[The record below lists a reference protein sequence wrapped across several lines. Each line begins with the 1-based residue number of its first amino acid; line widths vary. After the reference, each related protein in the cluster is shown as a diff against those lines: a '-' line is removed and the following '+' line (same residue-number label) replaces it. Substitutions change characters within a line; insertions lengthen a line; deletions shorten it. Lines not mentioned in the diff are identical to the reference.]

1 MEPMDNMRSMT
12 LDVVVPLYNDEEV
25 IETLCKTVLSSL
37 EAEFRSVRLILVDDG
52 SSDDSYATAL
62 RMKELHDSIE
72 VIKLAGNF
80 GQHRAI
86 LAGLRSTSA
95 ELVAVMD
102 SDLQDRPEHIP
113 SLVQRMLEDG
123 TAIAIA
129 RRVRRIDSLRK
140 RIFSRMFAATSNLL
154 VPFKVDPHLGA
165 FRVMRKSV
173 VKQICEVKEH
183 TGTPFSML
191 YSLRVPYSAVD
202 LERGA
207 RTAGTSGYTFKKS
220 LKLASDRIMTYS
232 IKPIR
237 LAIVLGILFGIFSLT
252 IAGYSLVNYI
262 LQDEV
267 VPGWTSTVFV
277 TSFFGGLNLLFLG
290 ILGEYIG
297 RIYVES
303 RGIPNYIVQESTI
316 QDDES
321 S

>member
-1 MEPMDNMRSMT
+1 MT
-12 LDVVVPLYNDEEV
+12 EIHTYKLDVVVPLYNDEEV
-25 IETLCKTVLSSL
+25 IESLCETVFNTLQNKFQSI
-37 EAEFRSVRLILVDDG
+37 RMILIDDG
-52 SSDDSYATAL
+52 STDESYSVAL
-62 RMKELHDSIE
+62 RMRSVYDAID

-95 ELVAVMD
+95 DLVAVMD

-113 SLVQRMLEDG
+113 ALVERMLEDG
-123 TAIAIA
+123 TSLAIA
-129 RRVRRIDSLRK
+129 RRIRRVDSLRK
-140 RIFSRMFAATSNLL
+140 RLFSRLFATTSNLL

-165 FRVMRKSV
+165 FRVMRQSI

-202 LERGA
+202 LEREA
-207 RTAGTSGYTFKKS
+207 RTAGTTGYTFKKS

-237 LAIVLGILFGIFSLT
+237 LAIVLGIMFGLFSIA
-252 IAGYSLVNYI
+252 IAGYSIVNYI
-262 LQDEV
+262 LVDRV
-267 VPGWTSTVFV
+267 APGWTSIVFV

-297 RIYVES
+297 RIYIES
-303 RGIPNYIVQESTI
+303 RGVPNYVVQETTV
-316 QDDES
+316 DDS
-321 S
+321 DSD

>member
-1 MEPMDNMRSMT
+1 MT
-12 LDVVVPLYNDEEV
+12 EIHTYKLDVVVPLYNDEEV
-25 IETLCKTVLSSL
+25 IESLCETVFNTLQNKFQSI
-37 EAEFRSVRLILVDDG
+37 RMILIDDG
-52 SSDDSYATAL
+52 STDESYSVAL
-62 RMKELHDSIE
+62 RMRSVYDAID

-95 ELVAVMD
+95 DIVAVMD

-113 SLVQRMLEDG
+113 ALVERMLEDG
-123 TAIAIA
+123 TSLAIA
-129 RRVRRIDSLRK
+129 RRIRRVDSLRK
-140 RIFSRMFAATSNLL
+140 RLFSRLFATTSNLL
-154 VPFKVDPHLGA
+154 VPFKIDPHLGA
-165 FRVMRKSV
+165 FRVMRQSI

-202 LERGA
+202 LEREA
-207 RTAGTSGYTFKKS
+207 RTAGTTGYTFKKS

-237 LAIVLGILFGIFSLT
+237 LAIVLGIMFGLFSIA
-252 IAGYSLVNYI
+252 IAGYSIVNYI
-262 LQDEV
+262 LVDRV
-267 VPGWTSTVFV
+267 APGWTSIVFV

-297 RIYVES
+297 RIYIES
-303 RGIPNYIVQESTI
+303 RGVPNYVVQETTV
-316 QDDES
+316 DDS
-321 S
+321 DSD

>member
-1 MEPMDNMRSMT
+1 MT
-12 LDVVVPLYNDEEV
+12 EIHPYKLDVVVPLYNDEEV
-25 IETLCKTVLSSL
+25 IESLCETVFNTLQNKFQSI
-37 EAEFRSVRLILVDDG
+37 RMILIDDG
-52 SSDDSYATAL
+52 STDESYSVAL
-62 RMKELHDSIE
+62 RMRSVYDAID

-95 ELVAVMD
+95 DLVAVMD

-113 SLVQRMLEDG
+113 ALVERMLEDG
-123 TAIAIA
+123 TSLAIA
-129 RRVRRIDSLRK
+129 RRIRRVDSLRK
-140 RIFSRMFAATSNLL
+140 RLFSRLFATTSNLL

-165 FRVMRKSV
+165 FRVMRQSI

-202 LERGA
+202 LEREA
-207 RTAGTSGYTFKKS
+207 RTAGTTGYTFKKS

-237 LAIVLGILFGIFSLT
+237 LAIVLGIMFGLFSIA
-252 IAGYSLVNYI
+252 IAGYSIVNYI
-262 LQDEV
+262 LVDRV
-267 VPGWTSTVFV
+267 APGWTSIVFV

-297 RIYVES
+297 RIYIES
-303 RGIPNYIVQESTI
+303 RGVPNYIVQETTV
-316 QDDES
+316 DDS
-321 S
+321 DSD

>member
-1 MEPMDNMRSMT
+1 MT
-12 LDVVVPLYNDEEV
+12 EIHTYKLDVVVPLYNDEEV
-25 IETLCKTVLSSL
+25 IESLCETVFNTLQNKFQSI
-37 EAEFRSVRLILVDDG
+37 RMILIDDG
-52 SSDDSYATAL
+52 STDESYSVAL
-62 RMKELHDSIE
+62 RMRSIYDAID

-95 ELVAVMD
+95 DLVAVMD

-113 SLVQRMLEDG
+113 TLVERMLEDG
-123 TAIAIA
+123 TSLAIA
-129 RRVRRIDSLRK
+129 RRIRRVDSLRK
-140 RIFSRMFAATSNLL
+140 RLFSRLFATTSNLL

-165 FRVMRKSV
+165 FRVMRQSI

-202 LERGA
+202 LEREA
-207 RTAGTSGYTFKKS
+207 RTAGTTGYTFKKS

-237 LAIVLGILFGIFSLT
+237 LAIVLGIMFGLFSIA
-252 IAGYSLVNYI
+252 IAGYSIVNYI
-262 LQDEV
+262 LVDRV
-267 VPGWTSTVFV
+267 APGWTSIVFV

-297 RIYVES
+297 RIYIES
-303 RGIPNYIVQESTI
+303 RGVPNYIVQETTV
-316 QDDES
+316 DDNDS
-321 S
+321 N

>member
-1 MEPMDNMRSMT
+1 M
-12 LDVVVPLYNDEEV
+12 
-25 IETLCKTVLSSL
+25 I
-37 EAEFRSVRLILVDDG
+37 LIDDG
-52 SSDDSYATAL
+52 STDESYSVAL
-62 RMKELHDSIE
+62 RMRSVYDAID

-95 ELVAVMD
+95 DLVAVMD

-113 SLVQRMLEDG
+113 ALVERMLEDG
-123 TAIAIA
+123 TSLAIA
-129 RRVRRIDSLRK
+129 RRIRRVDSLRK
-140 RIFSRMFAATSNLL
+140 RLFSRLFATTSNLL

-165 FRVMRKSV
+165 FRVMRQSI
-173 VKQICEVKEH
+173 VKQICDVKEH

-202 LERGA
+202 LEREA
-207 RTAGTSGYTFKKS
+207 RTAGTTGYTFKKS

-237 LAIVLGILFGIFSLT
+237 LAIVLGIMFGLFSIA
-252 IAGYSLVNYI
+252 IAGYSIVNYI
-262 LQDEV
+262 LVDRV
-267 VPGWTSTVFV
+267 APGWTSIVFV

-297 RIYVES
+297 RIYIES
-303 RGIPNYIVQESTI
+303 RGVPNYIVQETTV
-316 QDDES
+316 DDS
-321 S
+321 DSD

>member
-1 MEPMDNMRSMT
+1 MTEINTYT

-25 IETLCKTVLSSL
+25 IESLCETVFNTLQNKFQSI
-37 EAEFRSVRLILVDDG
+37 RMILIDDG
-52 SSDDSYATAL
+52 STDESYSVAL
-62 RMKELHDSIE
+62 RMRSVYDAID

-95 ELVAVMD
+95 DIVAVMD

-113 SLVQRMLEDG
+113 ALVERMLEDD
-123 TAIAIA
+123 TSLAIA
-129 RRVRRIDSLRK
+129 RRIRRVDSLRK
-140 RIFSRMFAATSNLL
+140 RLFSRLFATTSNLL
-154 VPFKVDPHLGA
+154 VPFKIDPHLGA
-165 FRVMRKSV
+165 FRVMRQSI

-202 LERGA
+202 LEREA
-207 RTAGTSGYTFKKS
+207 RTAGTTGYTFKKS

-237 LAIVLGILFGIFSLT
+237 LAIVLGIMFGLFSIA
-252 IAGYSLVNYI
+252 IAGYSIVNYI
-262 LQDEV
+262 LVDRV
-267 VPGWTSTVFV
+267 APGWTSIVFV

-297 RIYVES
+297 RIYIES
-303 RGIPNYIVQESTI
+303 RGVPNYIVQETTV
-316 QDDES
+316 DDS
-321 S
+321 DSD

>member
-1 MEPMDNMRSMT
+1 MT
-12 LDVVVPLYNDEEV
+12 EIHTYKLDVVVPLYNDEEV
-25 IETLCKTVLSSL
+25 IESLCETVFNTLQNKFQSI
-37 EAEFRSVRLILVDDG
+37 RMILIDDG
-52 SSDDSYATAL
+52 STDESYSVAL
-62 RMKELHDSIE
+62 RMRSVYDAID

-95 ELVAVMD
+95 DLVAVMD

-113 SLVQRMLEDG
+113 ALVDRMFEDG
-123 TAIAIA
+123 TSLAIA
-129 RRVRRIDSLRK
+129 RRIRRVDSLKK
-140 RIFSRMFAATSNLL
+140 RLFSRLFATTSNLL

-165 FRVMRKSV
+165 FRVMRQSV
-173 VKQICEVKEH
+173 VEQICEVKEH

-202 LERGA
+202 LEREA
-207 RTAGTSGYTFKKS
+207 RTAGTTGYTFKKS

-237 LAIVLGILFGIFSLT
+237 LAIVLGIMFGLFSIA
-252 IAGYSLVNYI
+252 IAGYSIVNYI
-262 LQDEV
+262 LVDRV
-267 VPGWTSTVFV
+267 APGWTSIVFV

-297 RIYVES
+297 RIYIES
-303 RGIPNYIVQESTI
+303 RGVPNYIIQETTVQDS
-316 QDDES
+316 DSD
-321 S
+321 

>member
-1 MEPMDNMRSMT
+1 MTKKSMLK
-12 LDVVVPLYNDEEV
+12 LDIVVPLYNDEEV
-25 IETLCKTVLSSL
+25 VETLCKTVFSTL
-37 EAEFRSVRLILVDDG
+37 ENTFKAVRLILIDDG
-52 SSDDSYATAL
+52 SVDESYNIAL
-62 RMKELHDSIE
+62 RMREANNGIE

-95 ELVAVMD
+95 DLVAVMD

-113 SLVQRMLEDG
+113 LLVERMLEDG
-123 TAIAIA
+123 TSLAIA
-129 RRVRRIDSLRK
+129 RRTRRADGLRK
-140 RIFSRMFAATSNLL
+140 RLFSRIFAATSNLL

-165 FRVMRKSV
+165 FRVMRQGV
-173 VKQICEVKEH
+173 VKQICDVKEH

-202 LERGA
+202 LEREA
-207 RTAGTSGYTFKKS
+207 RTAGTTGYTFKKS

-237 LAIVLGILFGIFSLT
+237 LAIILGIMFGLFSIA
-252 IAGYSLVNYI
+252 IAGYSIVNYI
-262 LQDEV
+262 LEDRV
-267 VPGWTSTVFV
+267 APGWTSIVFV

-297 RIYVES
+297 RIYIES
-303 RGIPNYIVQESTI
+303 RGVPNYII
-316 QDDES
+316 QDSTFEGKDSE
-321 S
+321 

>member
-1 MEPMDNMRSMT
+1 MT
-12 LDVVVPLYNDEEV
+12 ETHTYKLDVVVPLYNDEEV
-25 IETLCKTVLSSL
+25 IETLCETVFNTLQNKFQSI
-37 EAEFRSVRLILVDDG
+37 RMILIDDG
-52 SSDDSYATAL
+52 STDESYSVAL
-62 RMKELHDSIE
+62 RMRGIYDAID

-95 ELVAVMD
+95 DLVAVMD

-113 SLVQRMLEDG
+113 ALVERMFEDG
-123 TAIAIA
+123 TSLAIA
-129 RRVRRIDSLRK
+129 RRIRRVDSLRK
-140 RIFSRMFAATSNLL
+140 RLFSRLFATTSNLL
-154 VPFKVDPHLGA
+154 VPFKIDPHLGA
-165 FRVMRKSV
+165 FRVMRQSI

-202 LERGA
+202 LEREA
-207 RTAGTSGYTFKKS
+207 RTAGTTGYTFKKS

-237 LAIVLGILFGIFSLT
+237 LAIVLGIMFGLFSIA
-252 IAGYSLVNYI
+252 IAGYSIVNYI
-262 LQDEV
+262 LVDRV
-267 VPGWTSTVFV
+267 APGWTSIVFV

-297 RIYVES
+297 RIYIES
-303 RGIPNYIVQESTI
+303 RGVPNYIVQETTV
-316 QDDES
+316 DDS
-321 S
+321 DSD

>member
-1 MEPMDNMRSMT
+1 MT
-12 LDVVVPLYNDEEV
+12 EIHTYKLDIVVPLYNDEEV
-25 IETLCKTVLSSL
+25 IESLCETVFNTLQNKFQSI
-37 EAEFRSVRLILVDDG
+37 RMILIDDG
-52 SSDDSYATAL
+52 STDESYTVAL
-62 RMKELHDSIE
+62 RMRSVYDAID
-72 VIKLAGNF
+72 VIRLAGNF

-95 ELVAVMD
+95 DLVAVMD

-113 SLVQRMLEDG
+113 ALVERMLEDG
-123 TAIAIA
+123 TSLAIA
-129 RRVRRIDSLRK
+129 RRIRRVDSLRK
-140 RIFSRMFAATSNLL
+140 RLFSRLFATTSNLL

-165 FRVMRKSV
+165 FRVMRQSI

-202 LERGA
+202 LEREA
-207 RTAGTSGYTFKKS
+207 RTAGTTGYTFKKS

-237 LAIVLGILFGIFSLT
+237 LAIVLGIMFGLFSIA
-252 IAGYSLVNYI
+252 IAGYSIVNYI
-262 LQDEV
+262 LVDRV
-267 VPGWTSTVFV
+267 APGWTSIVFV

-297 RIYVES
+297 RIYIES
-303 RGIPNYIVQESTI
+303 RGVPNYIVQETTV
-316 QDDES
+316 DDS
-321 S
+321 DSD

>member
-1 MEPMDNMRSMT
+1 MT
-12 LDVVVPLYNDEEV
+12 EIHTYKLDVVVPLYNDEEV
-25 IETLCKTVLSSL
+25 IESLCETVFNTLQNKFQSI
-37 EAEFRSVRLILVDDG
+37 RMILIDDG
-52 SSDDSYATAL
+52 STDESYTVAL
-62 RMKELHDSIE
+62 RMRSVYDAID

-95 ELVAVMD
+95 DLVAVMD

-113 SLVQRMLEDG
+113 ALVERMLEDG
-123 TAIAIA
+123 TSLAIA
-129 RRVRRIDSLRK
+129 RRIRRVDSLRK
-140 RIFSRMFAATSNLL
+140 RLFSRLFATTSNLL

-165 FRVMRKSV
+165 FRVMRQSI

-202 LERGA
+202 LEREA
-207 RTAGTSGYTFKKS
+207 RTAGTTGYTFKKS

-237 LAIVLGILFGIFSLT
+237 LAIVLGIMFGLFSIA
-252 IAGYSLVNYI
+252 IAGYSIVNYI
-262 LQDEV
+262 LVDRV
-267 VPGWTSTVFV
+267 APGWTSIVFV

-297 RIYVES
+297 RIYIES
-303 RGIPNYIVQESTI
+303 RGVPNYIVQETTV
-316 QDDES
+316 DDS
-321 S
+321 DSD

>member
-1 MEPMDNMRSMT
+1 MTKKSMLK
-12 LDVVVPLYNDEEV
+12 LDIVVPLYNDEEV
-25 IETLCKTVLSSL
+25 VETLCETVFSTL
-37 EAEFRSVRLILVDDG
+37 ENTFKAVRLILIDDG
-52 SSDDSYATAL
+52 SVDESYNLAL
-62 RMKELHDSIE
+62 RMREAYDGIE

-95 ELVAVMD
+95 DLVAVMD

-113 SLVQRMLEDG
+113 LLVERMLEDG
-123 TAIAIA
+123 TSLAIA
-129 RRVRRIDSLRK
+129 RRTRRADTLRK
-140 RIFSRMFAATSNLL
+140 RLFSRMFAATSNLL

-165 FRVMRKSV
+165 FRVMRQGV
-173 VKQICEVKEH
+173 VKQICDVKEH

-202 LERGA
+202 LEREA
-207 RTAGTSGYTFKKS
+207 RTAGSTGYTFKKS

-237 LAIVLGILFGIFSLT
+237 LAIILGIMFGLFSIA
-252 IAGYSLVNYI
+252 IAGYSIVNYI
-262 LQDEV
+262 LEDRV
-267 VPGWTSTVFV
+267 APGWTSIVFV

-297 RIYVES
+297 RIYIES
-303 RGIPNYIVQESTI
+303 RGVPNYII
-316 QDDES
+316 QDSTFES
-321 S
+321 KDSE

>member
-1 MEPMDNMRSMT
+1 MTKKSMLK
-12 LDVVVPLYNDEEV
+12 LDIVVPLYNDEEV
-25 IETLCKTVLSSL
+25 VETLCKTVFSKL
-37 EAEFRSVRLILVDDG
+37 ENTFKAVRLILIDDG
-52 SSDDSYATAL
+52 SVDESYNLAL
-62 RMKELHDSIE
+62 RMREGNNGIE

-95 ELVAVMD
+95 DLVAVMD

-113 SLVQRMLEDG
+113 LLVERMLEDG
-123 TAIAIA
+123 TSLAIA
-129 RRVRRIDSLRK
+129 RRTRRADGLRK
-140 RIFSRMFAATSNLL
+140 RLFSRMFAATSNLL

-165 FRVMRKSV
+165 FRVMRQGV
-173 VKQICEVKEH
+173 VKQICDVKEH

-202 LERGA
+202 LEREA
-207 RTAGTSGYTFKKS
+207 RTAGTTGYTFKKS

-237 LAIVLGILFGIFSLT
+237 LAIILGIMFGLFSIA
-252 IAGYSLVNYI
+252 IAGYSIVNYI
-262 LQDEV
+262 LEDRV
-267 VPGWTSTVFV
+267 APGWTSIVFV

-297 RIYVES
+297 RIYIES
-303 RGIPNYIVQESTI
+303 RGVPNYII
-316 QDDES
+316 QDSTFES
-321 S
+321 KDSE

>member
-1 MEPMDNMRSMT
+1 MT
-12 LDVVVPLYNDEEV
+12 ETHTYKLDVVVPLYNDEEV
-25 IETLCKTVLSSL
+25 IETLCETVFNTLQNKFQSI
-37 EAEFRSVRLILVDDG
+37 RMILIDDG
-52 SSDDSYATAL
+52 STDESYSVAL
-62 RMKELHDSIE
+62 RMRSVYDAID

-95 ELVAVMD
+95 DIVAVMD

-113 SLVQRMLEDG
+113 ALVERMLEDG
-123 TAIAIA
+123 TSLAIA
-129 RRVRRIDSLRK
+129 RRIRRVDSLRK
-140 RIFSRMFAATSNLL
+140 RLFSRLFATTSNLL
-154 VPFKVDPHLGA
+154 VPFKIDPHLGA
-165 FRVMRKSV
+165 FRVMRQSI

-202 LERGA
+202 LEREA
-207 RTAGTSGYTFKKS
+207 RTAGTTGYTFKKS

-237 LAIVLGILFGIFSLT
+237 LAIVLGIMFGLFSIA
-252 IAGYSLVNYI
+252 IAGYSIVNYI
-262 LQDEV
+262 LVDRV
-267 VPGWTSTVFV
+267 APGWTSIVFV

-297 RIYVES
+297 RIYIES
-303 RGIPNYIVQESTI
+303 RGVPNYIVQETTA
-316 QDDES
+316 DDS
-321 S
+321 DSD

>member
-1 MEPMDNMRSMT
+1 MT
-12 LDVVVPLYNDEEV
+12 EIHTYKLDVVVPLYNDEEV
-25 IETLCKTVLSSL
+25 IESLCETVFNTLQNKFQSI
-37 EAEFRSVRLILVDDG
+37 RMILIDDG
-52 SSDDSYATAL
+52 STDESYSVAL
-62 RMKELHDSIE
+62 RMRSVYDAID

-95 ELVAVMD
+95 DLVAVMD

-113 SLVQRMLEDG
+113 ALVERMLEDG
-123 TAIAIA
+123 TSLAIA
-129 RRVRRIDSLRK
+129 RRIRRVDSLRK
-140 RIFSRMFAATSNLL
+140 RLFSRLFATTSNLL
-154 VPFKVDPHLGA
+154 VPFKIDPHLGA
-165 FRVMRKSV
+165 FRVMRQSI

-202 LERGA
+202 LEREA
-207 RTAGTSGYTFKKS
+207 RTAGTTGYTFKKS

-237 LAIVLGILFGIFSLT
+237 LAIVLGIMFGLFSIA
-252 IAGYSLVNYI
+252 IAGYSIVNYI
-262 LQDEV
+262 LVDRV
-267 VPGWTSTVFV
+267 APGWTSIVFV

-297 RIYVES
+297 RIYIES
-303 RGIPNYIVQESTI
+303 RGVPNYIVQETTV
-316 QDDES
+316 DDS
-321 S
+321 DSD

>member
-1 MEPMDNMRSMT
+1 MT
-12 LDVVVPLYNDEEV
+12 EIHTYKLDVVVPLYNDEEV
-25 IETLCKTVLSSL
+25 IESLCETVFNTLQNKFESI
-37 EAEFRSVRLILVDDG
+37 RMILIDDG
-52 SSDDSYATAL
+52 STDESYSVAL
-62 RMKELHDSIE
+62 RMRSVYDAID

-95 ELVAVMD
+95 DLVAVMD

-113 SLVQRMLEDG
+113 SLVERMLEDG
-123 TAIAIA
+123 TSLAIA
-129 RRVRRIDSLRK
+129 RRIRRVDSLRK
-140 RIFSRMFAATSNLL
+140 RLFSRLFATTSNLL
-154 VPFKVDPHLGA
+154 VPFKIDPHLGA
-165 FRVMRKSV
+165 FRVMRQSI

-202 LERGA
+202 LEREA
-207 RTAGTSGYTFKKS
+207 RTAGTTGYTFKKS

-237 LAIVLGILFGIFSLT
+237 LAIVLGIMFGLFSIA
-252 IAGYSLVNYI
+252 IAGYSIVNYI
-262 LQDEV
+262 LVDRV
-267 VPGWTSTVFV
+267 APGWTSIVFV

-297 RIYVES
+297 RIYIES
-303 RGIPNYIVQESTI
+303 RGVPNYIVQETTV
-316 QDDES
+316 DDS
-321 S
+321 DSD